1 MSPDLH
7 PEELLD
13 KSAAGTL
20 TPQEAEH
27 LKAHLASCAAC
38 RFEQKARADFALAP
52 AATLDVDN
60 LVSRA
65 LAGMPTQA
73 RFAPKRRVPV
83 VLAAAV
89 ALFTVASFAAVG
101 QVTGMLPALVD
112 KLSAPPPAP
121 EGAAPIGPLHVRP
134 RPAPVEAQPAPAP
147 EPEITPEPVPETAP
161 TPVPAPVLVR
171 TTPAAKHA
179 APIPHDDAP
188 VLFLR
193 GNAARIRG
201 DRAEAA
207 LAYRELLA
215 KFPDS
220 DEARLTH
227 ATLGRM
233 LLDGG
238 DAQGALI
245 ELDAYLQSGD
255 GTLRE
260 EVMTARAAAF
270 SALNRHDDE
279 AAAWSALLQRYPDSV
294 HAARAKAR
302 LDELKAP

>member
-20 TPQEAEH
+20 TPQESEH
-27 LKAHLASCAAC
+27 LSAHLASCAAC

-52 AATLDVDN
+52 AATLDVDD

-65 LAGMPTQA
+65 LAGMPTQQ
-73 RFAPKRRVPV
+73 RFAPKRRVPM

-101 QVTGMLPALVD
+101 QVTGMLPSLVD
-112 KLSAPPPAP
+112 RLSAPAPVPEVAPPA
-121 EGAAPIGPLHVRP
+121 GRLHVRP

-147 EPEITPEPVPETAP
+147 EPEVAPEPVSEPSP
-161 TPVPAPVLVR
+161 LPAPVLVR
-171 TTPAAKHA
+171 TAPAAKHA
-179 APIPHDDAP
+179 APMVRDDAP
-188 VLFLR
+188 VMFLR

-207 LAYRELLA
+207 LAYRELLT

-238 DAQGALI
+238 DAQGALA

-260 EVMTARAAAF
+260 EVMSARAAAF
-270 SALNRHDDE
+270 SLLNRRDDE
-279 AAAWSALLQRYPDSV
+279 AAAWSALLKSYPDSV